1 METQG
6 STNHGRDISHDSSTV
21 SDPDVTI
28 IRNGSLP
35 IIDVF
40 VEVRKKK
47 NKSDDG
53 NDADDIDDI
62 DIDEVSDDTS
72 SATDDHT
79 LASHTIMDEDPVVDL
94 WFEIYD

>member
-6 STNHGRDISHDSSTV
+6 SANHGRDISHDSSTV

-28 IRNGSLP
+28 IRNGYLP

-47 NKSDDG
+47 DKSDDN

-62 DIDEVSDDTS
+62 DFDEVNDDS
-72 SATDDHT
+72 SFTNDDPT
-79 LASHTIMDEDPVVDL
+79 LASQNIMEEDPVVDL